1 MCGSAGMDPY
11 GIRRAQ
17 SGSNRE
23 RVVYT
28 SEFILIFTNANP
40 LLKLR
45 YKFFVKE
52 PDEFLN

>member
-1 MCGSAGMDPY
+1 MDPY

-28 SEFILIFTNANP
+28 SEFILIFTHANP